1 MRTAMLIYLKSHFL
15 SMKYIAI
22 LALVGLLLLAGC
34 AKNGINIVAPEDT
47 AASSEPTELTGDM
60 AALEGD
66 APAEDVVID
75 TAELE
80 NLDM

>member
-1 MRTAMLIYLKSHFL
+1 
-15 SMKYIAI
+15 MKYIAI

-47 AASSEPTELTGDM
+47 AAASSEPTELTGDM
-60 AALEGD
+60 AALEEE
-66 APAEDVVID
+66 APVADPEID

>member
-1 MRTAMLIYLKSHFL
+1 
-15 SMKYIAI
+15 MKYIAI
-22 LALVGLLLLAGC
+22 LALIGLLLLAGC
-34 AKNGINIVAPEDT
+34 AKNGINIVAPEDLPAGDAD

-60 AALEGD
+60 AALEED
-66 APAEDVVID
+66 APAEDVEID